1 MTRKPMLEAL
11 KLRGER
17 KRIAE
22 CLCARI
28 SERARE
34 PVFFRSFAVAD
45 TIDGRFDLVVL
56 HAWLVLEVL
65 EARREAALAQALVD
79 ALFARFDDALREQGA
94 GDMGMNRRIR
104 KMAGAFY
111 GRLRAYR
118 EAGSESALAAAISRN
133 LYRGETSQVELA
145 GMLAKYALDARAGL
159 ASLCLD
165 RGHLD
170 FGPLPAPAGTKA

>member
-1 MTRKPMLEAL
+1 MLEAL

-45 TIDGRFDLVVL
+45 TIDGRFDLVAL

-65 EARREAALAQALVD
+65 EVRKEASLAQALVD
-79 ALFARFDDALREQGA
+79 ALFASFDEALREQGA

-118 EAGSESALAAAISRN
+118 DAGSEDELAAAIARN
-133 LYRGETSQVELA
+133 LYRGETLRVELA
-145 GMLAKYALDARAGL
+145 GMLARYALHARAGL
-159 ASLCLD
+159 ASLRPD
-165 RGHLD
+165 RGQLD

>member
-1 MTRKPMLEAL
+1 MLEAL

-22 CLCARI
+22 FLCARI

-65 EARREAALAQALVD
+65 KATREVALAQALVD
-79 ALFARFDDALREQGA
+79 ALFARFDEALREQGA

-118 EAGSESALAAAISRN
+118 EAGSEGELAGAIARN
-133 LYRGETSQVELA
+133 LYRGETSRLELA
-145 GMLAKYALDARAGL
+145 GMLAKYALDVRAGL
-159 ASLCLD
+159 VNLRLD
-165 RGHLD
+165 RGQVD

>member
-1 MTRKPMLEAL
+1 MLEAL

-45 TIDGRFDLVVL
+45 TIDGRFDLVAL

-65 EARREAALAQALVD
+65 EASREAALAQALVD
-79 ALFARFDDALREQGA
+79 ALFARFDEALREQGA

-118 EAGSESALAAAISRN
+118 DAGSEDELAAAIARN
-133 LYRGETSQVELA
+133 LYRGASSRVELA
-145 GMLAKYALDARAGL
+145 GMLAKYALGARAGL
-159 ASLCLD
+159 ARLGPD
-165 RGHLD
+165 WGQLD
-170 FGPLPAPAGTKA
+170 FGPLPAPAGTKT

>member
-1 MTRKPMLEAL
+1 MLEAL

-65 EARREAALAQALVD
+65 EAGREAALAQALVD
-79 ALFARFDDALREQGA
+79 GLFARFDEALREQGA

-104 KMAGAFY
+104 KIAGAFY

-118 EAGSESALAAAISRN
+118 EAGSEGELAAAIARN
-133 LYRGETSQVELA
+133 LYRGETSRVELA
-145 GMLAKYALDARAGL
+145 GMLAKYARNARAGL
-159 ASLCLD
+159 VNLRLD
-165 RGHLD
+165 RGQLD
-170 FGPLPAPAGTKA
+170 FGPLPAPAGTMA

>member
-1 MTRKPMLEAL
+1 MLEAL

-22 CLCARI
+22 YLCARI

-45 TIDGRFDLVVL
+45 TIDGRFDLIVL
-56 HAWLVLEVL
+56 HAWLVLEAL
-65 EARREAALAQALVD
+65 ETMREAALAQALVD
-79 ALFARFDDALREQGA
+79 ALFARFDDAMREQGA

-118 EAGSESALAAAISRN
+118 DAGNEGELAGAIVRN
-133 LYRGETSQVELA
+133 LYRGETSRVEPA
-145 GMLAKYALDARAGL
+145 GILAKYALDARARL
-159 ASLCLD
+159 LNLRLD
-165 RGHLD
+165 RGQLN
-170 FGPLPAPAGTKA
+170 FGPLPAPAGTMA